1 MVQLKFPFKVGTI
14 PAARATEAEAA
25 VAVAASRAVATTT
38 DRGISAGAQ
47 KYATKTATVSKE
59 ATQAGEERAK
69 FASKKVALKQAKH
82 TGKAERA

>member
-1 MVQLKFPFKVGTI
+1 MVQLKFPFKVGAI
-14 PAARATEAEAA
+14 PAAAATVVSSSRAASTA
-25 VAVAASRAVATTT
+25 VATT

-59 ATQAGEERAK
+59 ASQAGEERAK

>member
-14 PAARATEAEAA
+14 PAAAATQAA

-47 KYATKTATVSKE
+47 KYATETATESKE
-59 ATQAGEERAK
+59 ASQAGRRKGEVCK
-69 FASKKVALKQAKH
+69 
-82 TGKAERA
+82 

>member
-14 PAARATEAEAA
+14 PAAAAT
-25 VAVAASRAVATTT
+25 VASSSRAASTAVATTT

-59 ATQAGEERAK
+59 ATQAGEGRAK
-69 FASKKVALKQAKH
+69 FASKKVALKQVKH
-82 TGKAERA
+82 TGNAERA